1 MCRGGGCILFVS
13 SLYSCV
19 FGVWPLHDCMSL
31 EYGHQSDPEMEKV
44 QQEVGASRS
53 LFLSSQ
59 AALAPNGVILRSG
72 SSFADFSVAEN
83 LDASGLMMGQTKPPE
98 VLLLRA
104 DT

>member
-1 MCRGGGCILFVS
+1 
-13 SLYSCV
+13 
-19 FGVWPLHDCMSL
+19 MSL

-83 LDASGLMMGQTKPPE
+83 LDASGLMMGQTKPPG

>member
-1 MCRGGGCILFVS
+1 
-13 SLYSCV
+13 
-19 FGVWPLHDCMSL
+19 MSL

-59 AALAPNGVILRSG
+59 AVLAHNRVILRGG
-72 SSFADFSVAEN
+72 SSFADFTVAEN
-83 LDASGLMMGQTKPPE
+83 LDASGLMMGQTKPPR

>member
-1 MCRGGGCILFVS
+1 
-13 SLYSCV
+13 
-19 FGVWPLHDCMSL
+19 MSL

-44 QQEVGASRS
+44 QQEVRASRS

-59 AALAPNGVILRSG
+59 AVLAHNRDILRGG

-83 LDASGLMMGQTKPPE
+83 LDASGLMIGQTKSPR